1 MVVPATPENLER
13 AAQIIRSGGLV
24 AFPTETVYG
33 LGANALDATAVA
45 KIFAAKQRPSFD
57 PLIVHVSD
65 RQMLQQV
72 VREVPEVAEKLM
84 SRFWPGPLTLV
95 LPKSE
100 QVPGIVTAGLPTVA
114 VRMPA
119 HPVAQALIRRALV
132 PVAAPSANPFG
143 YLSPTRAEHV
153 ERMLGERVDL
163 ILDGGSTEFGVESTI
178 VLLAE
183 KPVLLRY
190 GAVTLEELETVLGS
204 LELQVGPSENPL
216 VPGQLPQHYA
226 PRTPI
231 RIAPPEAIPPGL
243 RKRAGYLAF
252 QQVPKGFKV
261 VKVLSPT
268 GNLLEAAAHLFEAL
282 HQLDRLGLEVIYAEP
297 VPEEGLGRAIMD
309 RLRRAASA
317 DAPRVL
323 DHLTTPAEQ

>member
-1 MVVPATPENLER
+1 MVVPPTPENLER

-33 LGANALDATAVA
+33 LGANALEATAAA
-45 KIFAAKQRPSFD
+45 KIFEAKRRPSFD

-65 RQMLQQV
+65 RNMLLQV
-72 VREVPEVAEKLM
+72 VQEVPTLAEKLM
-84 SRFWPGPLTLV
+84 EHFWPGPLTLV

-100 QVPGIVTAGLPTVA
+100 RVPGIVTSGLPTVA

-119 HPVAQALIRRALV
+119 HPVALELIRRAGV

-163 ILDGGSTEFGVESTI
+163 ILNGGSTEFGVESTI

-183 KPVLLRY
+183 KPVLLRH
-190 GAVTLEELETVLGS
+190 GAVALEELEKVLGS
-204 LELQVGPSENPL
+204 LELQVGNSEKPL

-226 PRTPI
+226 PSTPI
-231 RIAPPEAIPPGL
+231 HIAPPEAVPLEI
-243 RKRAGYLAF
+243 RKKVGYLAF

-282 HQLDRLGLEVIYAEP
+282 HQLDRLGLLAIYAEP

-309 RLRRAASA
+309 RLRRASSAGKASA
-317 DAPRVL
+317 S
-323 DHLTTPAEQ
+323 

>member
-1 MVVPATPENLER
+1 MIMPPTPENLEL

-33 LGANALDATAVA
+33 LGANALDARAAA
-45 KIFAAKQRPSFD
+45 KIFEAKERPSFD
-57 PLIVHVSD
+57 PLIVHVAD
-65 RQMLQQV
+65 REMLQKV
-72 VREVPEVAEKLM
+72 VLEIPAVAERLM
-84 SRFWPGPLTLV
+84 ARFWPGPLTLV
-95 LPKSE
+95 LPKSDR
-100 QVPGIVTAGLPTVA
+100 VPGIVTSGLSTVA

-119 HPVAQALIRRALV
+119 HPVAQELIRWAGV

-163 ILDGGSTEFGVESTI
+163 ILDGGRTEFGVESTI

-183 KPVLLRY
+183 KPIVLRY
-190 GAVTLEELETVLGS
+190 GAVAVEELEKVLGL
-204 LELQVGPSENPL
+204 LELQVGESEKPL

-231 RIAPPEAIPPGL
+231 HIALPEDIPLEL
-243 RKRAGYLAF
+243 RKRVGYLAF

-261 VKVLSPT
+261 VKVLSSK

-282 HQLDRLGLEVIYAEP
+282 HQLDQLGLEAIYAEP
-297 VPEEGLGRAIMD
+297 VPEKGLGRAIMD
-309 RLRRAASA
+309 RLRRASQGTQA
-317 DAPRVL
+317 
-323 DHLTTPAEQ
+323 

>member
-1 MVVPATPENLER
+1 MVVPPTPANLER

-33 LGANALDATAVA
+33 LGANALDANATA
-45 KIFAAKQRPSFD
+45 KIFEAKERPSFD
-57 PLIVHVSD
+57 PLIVHVSG
-65 RQMLQQV
+65 REMLQVV
-72 VREVPEVAEKLM
+72 VREVPPLAVRLIE
-84 SRFWPGPLTLV
+84 RFWPGPLTLV

-100 QVPGIVTAGLPTVA
+100 QVPGIVTSGLPTVA

-119 HPVAQALIRRALV
+119 HPVALELIRRAGL

-153 ERMLGERVDL
+153 ERMLGHRVDL
-163 ILDGGSTEFGVESTI
+163 ILDGGRTAFGVESTI
-178 VLLAE
+178 LLLTE
-183 KPVLLRY
+183 RPVLLRY
-190 GAVTLEELETVLGS
+190 GAVTVEELKDVLGT
-204 LELQVGPSENPL
+204 LELQVGESEKPL

-231 RIAPPEAIPPGL
+231 HIAPPEAIPPEL
-243 RKRAGYLAF
+243 RRRVGYLAF

-282 HQLDRLGLEVIYAEP
+282 HQLDRLGLEAIYAEP
-297 VPEEGLGRAIMD
+297 VPEEGLGRAILD
-309 RLRRAASA
+309 RLQRAS
-317 DAPRVL
+317 
-323 DHLTTPAEQ
+323 HS

>member
-1 MVVPATPENLER
+1 MVVPPTPENLER
-13 AAQIIRSGGLV
+13 AAQIIRNGGLV

-33 LGANALDATAVA
+33 LGANALDAMAVA
-45 KIFAAKQRPSFD
+45 KIFEAKERPSFD

-65 RQMLQQV
+65 REMLRRV
-72 VREVPEVAEKLM
+72 VREVPALAEQLIA
-84 SRFWPGPLTLV
+84 RFWPGPLTLV

-100 QVPGIVTAGLPTVA
+100 LVPEIVTAGLPTVA

-119 HPVAQALIRRALV
+119 HPVAQALIRQAGV

-163 ILDGGSTEFGVESTI
+163 ILDGGRTEFGVESTI

-183 KPVLLRY
+183 KPVVLRY
-190 GAVTLEELETVLGS
+190 GAVALEALEQVVG
-204 LELQVGPSENPL
+204 EVALQVEEREKPL

-226 PRTPI
+226 PQTPI
-231 RIAPPEAIPPGL
+231 RIAAPEDIPPPQ

-252 QQVPKGFKV
+252 REVPKGFKV

-282 HQLDRLGLEVIYAEP
+282 HQLDRLGLEAIYAEP
-297 VPEEGLGRAIMD
+297 IPEVGLGRAIMD
-309 RLRRAASA
+309 RLRRASTKPLNPTL
-317 DAPRVL
+317 PRGR
-323 DHLTTPAEQ
+323 A

>member
-1 MVVPATPENLER
+1 MVVLPTPENLER
-13 AAQIIRSGGLV
+13 AAQIIRGGGLV

-33 LGANALDATAVA
+33 LGASALNAMAVA
-45 KIFAAKQRPSFD
+45 KIFEVKQRPSFD

-65 RQMLQQV
+65 RNMLQTV
-72 VREVPEVAEKLM
+72 VQEIPEVAERLM
-84 SRFWPGPLTLV
+84 ERFWPGPLTLV
-95 LPKSE
+95 LAKSDL
-100 QVPGIVTAGLPTVA
+100 VPGIVTSGLPTVA
-114 VRMPA
+114 VRLPS
-119 HPVAQALIRRALV
+119 HPVALGLIGRAGV

-163 ILDGGSTEFGVESTI
+163 ILDGGRSEHGLESTI

-183 KPVLLRY
+183 KPVVLRY
-190 GAVTLEELETVLGS
+190 GAVAVEELEKVLGS
-204 LELQVGPSENPL
+204 LELQVGESERPL

-231 RIAPPEAIPPGL
+231 QIAFPESVPAGL
-243 RKRAGYLAF
+243 RKRAGCLAF
-252 QQVPKGFKV
+252 QRVPKGFKV

-268 GNLLEAAAHLFEAL
+268 GDLREAAAHLFEAL

-297 VPEEGLGRAIMD
+297 MPEEGLGRAIMD
-309 RLRRAASA
+309 RLRRACKKGKG
-317 DAPRVL
+317 
-323 DHLTTPAEQ
+323 